1 MSFYDSLHSK
11 VLFVKKFNGLL
22 IYADL
27 ITNLIFNCFRWFI
40 YLRNKVNP
48 LSKTSNNNNIT
59 LFHSSHDI

>member
-27 ITNLIFNCFRWFI
+27 ITNLIFNCFRLVYI
-40 YLRNKVNP
+40 PK
-48 LSKTSNNNNIT
+48 K
-59 LFHSSHDI
+59 